1 MVEICCLILEYFLK
15 CGYVIHHFNAHF
27 LLYVFFGNEFIL
39 DQRNSDVR
47 QKANLSDFFT
57 RVQMGCKA
65 AEITRNIN
73 DTFGPGTASECTVQ
87 WWVKEFCKG
96 DKSLKDEEPGG

>member
-1 MVEICCLILEYFLK
+1 M
-15 CGYVIHHFNAHF
+15 
-27 LLYVFFGNEFIL
+27 
-39 DQRNSDVR
+39 
-47 QKANLSDFFT
+47 SDFFT

-96 DKSLKDEEPGG
+96 DKSLKDEEPGGWLLEDDSDQWRAITEAGFKTAREVA